1 MRTTKAIREY
11 VKSYIQKSYE
21 PKIKECYGD
30 YKKRKYAAWDAICE
44 YESEVNQHIREII
57 QDCNLSFDDVENFCS
72 FNISGVGLKEEI
84 EIDKAVKELREEQDK
99 KIQEILLSV
108 DFGEIKNRKELDD
121 ALRKIFW

>member
-11 VKSYIQKSYE
+11 VKGYIQKSYE

-72 FNISGVGLKEEI
+72 FNISGGWTQRGNRNRQSRQRI
-84 EIDKAVKELREEQDK
+84 ERRTRQKDSGNIA
-99 KIQEILLSV
+99 
-108 DFGEIKNRKELDD
+108 FC
-121 ALRKIFW
+121 

>member
-11 VKSYIQKSYE
+11 VKGYIQKNYE
-21 PKIKECYGD
+21 SKIKECYGD
-30 YKKRKYAAWDAICE
+30 YKKRKYAVWDAICE

-84 EIDKAVKELREEQDK
+84 EIDRAVRELREEQDK
-99 KIQEILLSV
+99 KIQEILLSI
-108 DFGEIKNRKELDD
+108 DFGEIKNRKELDE